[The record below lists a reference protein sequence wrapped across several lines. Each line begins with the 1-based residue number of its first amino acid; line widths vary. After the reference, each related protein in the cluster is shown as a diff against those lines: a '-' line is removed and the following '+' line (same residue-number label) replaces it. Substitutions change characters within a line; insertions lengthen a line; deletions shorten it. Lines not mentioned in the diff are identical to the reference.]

1 MKTKNYFIAILA
13 ISAATFFSCDNN
25 DSDTTKPVIELH
37 EPAEGQALLIGSEE
51 GVHFEMDLS
60 DDVMLKSY
68 KIDIHNNFDHHS
80 HDTRVTGTTVDF
92 TFNRAYD
99 VSEQR
104 TAHIHHHDIVI
115 PANATPGDYHLMVYC
130 TDAAGNEAH
139 VARNIVLS
147 TTGGDDR
154 HH

>member
-80 HDTRVTGTTVDF
+80 HGRTRVERGGTAF
-92 TFNRAYD
+92 SFNRSYD
-99 VSEQR
+99 VSGQK
-104 TAHIHHHDIVI
+104 
-115 PANATPGDYHLMVYC
+115 
-130 TDAAGNEAH
+130 
-139 VARNIVLS
+139 
-147 TTGGDDR
+147 TGLTR
-154 HH
+154 

>member
-80 HDTRVTGTTVDF
+80 HGRTRVERGGTAF
-92 TFNRAYD
+92 SFNRSYD
-99 VSEQR
+99 VSGQK

-115 PANATPGDYHLMVYC
+115 PADATPGNYHLMVYC
-130 TDAAGNEAH
+130 TDVAGNESYI
-139 VARNIVLS
+139 ARNIGS
-147 TTGGDDR
+147 AEISGW
-154 HH
+154 

>member
-68 KIDIHNNFDHHS
+68 KIDIHNNF
-80 HDTRVTGTTVDF
+80 
-92 TFNRAYD
+92 
-99 VSEQR
+99 EE
-104 TAHIHHHDIVI
+104 
-115 PANATPGDYHLMVYC
+115 PG
-130 TDAAGNEAH
+130 
-139 VARNIVLS
+139 
-147 TTGGDDR
+147 
-154 HH
+154 